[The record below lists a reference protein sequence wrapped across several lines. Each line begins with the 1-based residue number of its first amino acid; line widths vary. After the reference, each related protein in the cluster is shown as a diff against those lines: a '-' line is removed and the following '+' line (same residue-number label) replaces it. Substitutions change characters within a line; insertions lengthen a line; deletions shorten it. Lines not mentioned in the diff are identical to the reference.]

1 MASIPIWKD
10 YFVTI
15 GTASQYYFRIRQN
28 STTIYQGIAHKKPGA
43 TNVVVKIN
51 DICADYMAMIAPTI
65 PYANNVSASFPMQF
79 KTQSSTNGSTWTD
92 KSTVEFDWDWSYKDG
107 VNLSTDGMSYPITGR
122 ITRNMML
129 YQTRYATGSL
139 NATGYYG
146 DGSTT
151 QTIAA
156 TTSRPTFN
164 GAMGDLLRHTGKTTA
179 WFDISSYATY
189 SSKQL
194 IRIVMGGVT
203 YDVTKNCPRYVLYYL
218 NPFGGVDHLLIEG
231 NAARNRAVARDRF
244 VADYDNS
251 EPCREEFNYMNEITE
266 SYTLNTG
273 LLTDD
278 ESSRMPYLLESPQ
291 VFLVDL
297 SVSATTFIPVEI
309 NTDSYRVQSY
319 RSNGMQMVNYTFDV
333 KVSQNEYKR

>member
-10 YFVTI
+10 RFVTI
-15 GTASQYYFRIRQN
+15 GTSSKYYVRIQQN
-28 STTIYQGIAHKKPGA
+28 NVTIYQGIAHKRPGA
-43 TNVVVKIN
+43 TNVVVKVN
-51 DICADYMAMIAPTI
+51 DICADYMAMVAPTI

-79 KTQSSTNGSTWTD
+79 KVQYSSNGSSWTTKATLD
-92 KSTVEFDWDWSYKDG
+92 FDWDWSYKTG
-107 VNLSTDGMSYPITGR
+107 VDLSVSGMSFPITGR

-129 YQTRYATGSL
+129 YQTRYASGSL
-139 NATGYYG
+139 NATGTYTG
-146 DGSTT
+146 GTT

-164 GAMGDLLRHTGKTTA
+164 GGMGDLLRHTGATTA
-179 WFDISSYATY
+179 WFNITTYATY
-189 SSKQL
+189 SSKLLQK
-194 IRIVMGGVT
+194 IVMGGVT
-203 YDVTKNCPRYVLYYL
+203 YPVTDKCPRYVLYYL

-231 NAARNRAVARDRF
+231 NVQRHRSVSRDTF

-251 EPCREEFNYMNEITE
+251 EPCREEFNYMNEVTE
-266 SYTLNTG
+266 TFTMNTG

-297 SVSATTFIPVEI
+297 SGSNTDFVPVEI
-309 NTDSYRVQSY
+309 VTNSYTIQDYVA
-319 RSNGMQMVNYTFDV
+319 NGAQMVNYTFDV
-333 KVSQNEYKR
+333 KVSQNQYRR

>member
-1 MASIPIWKD
+1 MASTPICKD

-15 GTASQYYFRIRQN
+15 GTSSKYYFRIRYN
-28 STTIYQGIAHKKPGA
+28 NTTIYQGIAHKKPGA

-51 DICADYMAMIAPTI
+51 DICADYAAMIAPSV
-65 PYANNVSASFPMQF
+65 PYSNSASASFPMQF
-79 KTQSSTNGSTWTD
+79 VVQYSSNGSSWTN
-92 KSTVEFDWDWSYKDG
+92 KATVNFSWDWSYKPG
-107 VNLSTDGMSYPITGR
+107 VDLSVTGMSYPITGR

-129 YQTRYATGSL
+129 YQTRFATGSL

-164 GAMGDLLRHTGKTTA
+164 GGMGDLLRHTGATTA

-194 IRIVMGGVT
+194 IKIVMGGVT
-203 YDVTKNCPRYVLYYL
+203 YDVTDKCPQYVLYYL

-278 ESSRMPYLLESPQ
+278 ESSRMPYLLDSPQ

-309 NTDSYRVQSY
+309 NTDSYRVQTY
-319 RSNGMQMVNYTFDV
+319 KSNGMQMCNYTFDV
-333 KVSQNEYKR
+333 KVSQNEYRR